1 MRQPGF
7 IDVVLLLHSL
17 MVLSD
22 TTFLYVC
29 CLCVFVLFCF
39 SVFLFCFV
47 YALFCF
53 SDFCFFLCFAYA
65 LFCFSGFC
73 FLSLS
78 VVLLSAIFHSH
89 CGGICAH
96 ALYAITKIEER
107 EVGHSSGSGFFLD
120 QHIISLSIFVLVCKL
135 CFCTGSSLCTLVLG
149 EKLAVLALTPPLV
162 YYQGPVFN

>member
-39 SVFLFCFV
+39 SVVFLFCFV

-53 SDFCFFLCFAYA
+53 FLCFAYA
-65 LFCFSGFC
+65 LFV
-73 FLSLS
+73 FL
-78 VVLLSAIFHSH
+78 VFV
-89 CGGICAH
+89 
-96 ALYAITKIEER
+96 
-107 EVGHSSGSGFFLD
+107 FFLCP
-120 QHIISLSIFVLVCKL
+120 LY
-135 CFCTGSSLCTLVLG
+135 FCPS
-149 EKLAVLALTPPLV
+149 
-162 YYQGPVFN
+162 QVF